1 MEVETL
7 TLSLSPLF
15 LPTLIIILFL
25 TTILLK
31 QKLAHATPGPTLPPG
46 PTKLPIIGNLHQ
58 LAFSSLLPHRRF
70 RDLAQQHGPDGLMHL
85 QIGETSN
92 VVVSSPEIAQLFM
105 KTHDLNFATR
115 PIVQSASIILY
126 NHRDVAFAPYGEYWR
141 QMRKICT
148 LELMSTKRVGSQRP
162 IREEEVR
169 KAMVGSIRPGEIV
182 NLGRILGSLVCK
194 IIWRAAFG
202 GVEAREMEEAF
213 FSVQHRIVQALGE
226 LSLRDVFPSS
236 WVLRMVADRN
246 DRRLKKL
253 HAESDTILQ
262 EIIDAH
268 VSRRRSDVD
277 RATGGGDDQDL
288 VDVLLNFTRDKA
300 VATGEFSVTDFEIK
314 AVITDI
320 FFGGTHTSSVTIE
333 WVMSELMRNPEEME
347 KAQKE
352 VRRVFD
358 GKGKA
363 VDEASID
370 ELHYMKLIVRET
382 LRLHPPL
389 PLLVPRESRETI
401 VIKGYQIPAKTKVA
415 INAWAIGRDPAYW
428 IEPDKFMPERFV
440 NSPVNYNGDDFQLLP
455 FGAGRR
461 MCPGVK
467 TGMAIVHLAVANLL
481 YHFDW
486 KLPNEMKPEDLDMTE
501 VFGIV
506 VGRKNDLHLIPTPY
520 RAP

>member
-1 MEVETL
+1 
-7 TLSLSPLF
+7 
-15 LPTLIIILFL
+15 
-25 TTILLK
+25 
-31 QKLAHATPGPTLPPG
+31 
-46 PTKLPIIGNLHQ
+46 
-58 LAFSSLLPHRRF
+58 
-70 RDLAQQHGPDGLMHL
+70 
-85 QIGETSN
+85 
-92 VVVSSPEIAQLFM
+92 
-105 KTHDLNFATR
+105 
-115 PIVQSASIILY
+115 
-126 NHRDVAFAPYGEYWR
+126 
-141 QMRKICT
+141 MRKICT

-202 GVEAREMEEAF
+202 GVEAREMEE
-213 FSVQHRIVQALGE
+213 
-226 LSLRDVFPSS
+226 
-236 WVLRMVADRN
+236 
-246 DRRLKKL
+246 KL

-288 VDVLLNFTRDKA
+288 VDVLLNFTRGN
-300 VATGEFSVTDFEIK
+300 VLQ
-314 AVITDI
+314 DI

>member
-141 QMRKICT
+141 H
-148 LELMSTKRVGSQRP
+148 TKRVGSQRP

>member
-1 MEVETL
+1 MEEETL
-7 TLSLSPLF
+7 TLSPLF

-25 TTILLK
+25 TIILLK
-31 QKLAHATPGPTLPPG
+31 KKLAHTTPGPTLPPG

-58 LAFSSLLPHRRF
+58 LAFSSLLPHHRF

-105 KTHDLNFATR
+105 KAHDLNFATR

-126 NHRDVAFAPYGEYWR
+126 DHRDVAFAPYGEYWR

-169 KAMVGSIRPGEIV
+169 KAMVGSIRPGEVV

-236 WVLRMVADRN
+236 WVMKMVAGRN

-277 RATGGGDDQDL
+277 RAAGGGDDQDL
-288 VDVLLNFTRDKA
+288 VDVLLNFTHDQA
-300 VATGEFSVTDFEIK
+300 VAAGGFSVTDFEIK

-389 PLLVPRESRETI
+389 PLLVPRESRETV

-415 INAWAIGRDPAYW
+415 INVWAIGRDPAYW

>member
-1 MEVETL
+1 MEEETL
-7 TLSLSPLF
+7 TLSPLF

-25 TTILLK
+25 TIILLK
-31 QKLAHATPGPTLPPG
+31 KKLAHTTPGPTLPPG

-58 LAFSSLLPHRRF
+58 LAFSSLLPHHRF

-92 VVVSSPEIAQLFM
+92 VVVSSPEIAQL
-105 KTHDLNFATR
+105 
-115 PIVQSASIILY
+115 
-126 NHRDVAFAPYGEYWR
+126 
-141 QMRKICT
+141 MRKICT

-169 KAMVGSIRPGEIV
+169 KAMVGSIRPGEVV

-236 WVLRMVADRN
+236 WVMKMVAGRN

-277 RATGGGDDQDL
+277 RAAGGGDDQDL
-288 VDVLLNFTRDKA
+288 VDVLLNFTHDQA
-300 VATGEFSVTDFEIK
+300 VAAGGFSVTDFEIK
-314 AVITDI
+314 AVIT
-320 FFGGTHTSSVTIE
+320 THTSSVTIE

-389 PLLVPRESRETI
+389 PLLVPRESRETV

-415 INAWAIGRDPAYW
+415 INVWAIGRDPAYW

>member
-1 MEVETL
+1 MELDGSRNTH
-7 TLSLSPLF
+7 SQS
-15 LPTLIIILFL
+15 
-25 TTILLK
+25 
-31 QKLAHATPGPTLPPG
+31 QSTLPPHSHHHPLPNHHPPEAKAG
-46 PTKLPIIGNLHQ
+46 PRYSRPNT
-58 LAFSSLLPHRRF
+58 
-70 RDLAQQHGPDGLMHL
+70 
-85 QIGETSN
+85 
-92 VVVSSPEIAQLFM
+92 
-105 KTHDLNFATR
+105 ATR
-115 PIVQSASIILY
+115 PNEAAHNRKPPPAGLLLPAPSPPLPRPGPAARARRPDAPPDR
-126 NHRDVAFAPYGEYWR
+126 RDVERRRFIPR
-141 QMRKICT
+141 N
-148 LELMSTKRVGSQRP
+148 RP
-162 IREEEVR
+162 IVHENPRPQLRHQAHRPVREHHPVQPQRRRVR
-169 KAMVGSIRPGEIV
+169 TLRRVLAPDAEDLHARAHEHQARGLAAAHKGGGGPQGDGGLDPDPPIQSICH
-182 NLGRILGSLVCK
+182 LY
-194 IIWRAAFG
+194 
-202 GVEAREMEEAF
+202 
-213 FSVQHRIVQALGE
+213 VQALGE